1 MLQEQSMMCALAG
14 VKPIPTRPPQ
24 SVQYLR
30 DILMNRKVTVK
41 CYSISPSTSDLLVDI
56 ATPEIH
62 SVRQNILLHQLASQ
76 TIIPTAPYT
85 KDPGTIQPKIG
96 EKNAVIVSHI
106 SDLTDFY
113 VQYRATEKN
122 IGRLVPTTSYF
133 CLFCALLKL

>member
-24 SVQYLR
+24 SVNYFR

-41 CYSISPSTSDLLVDI
+41 CYSISPTTSDLLVDI
-56 ATPEIH
+56 VTPEYP
-62 SVRQNILLHQLASQ
+62 SVRQNILLHQLASM
-76 TIIPTAPYT
+76 TIVPTAPYT

-122 IGRLVPTTSYF
+122 ISRFVQQLSSVF
-133 CLFCALLKL
+133 FV